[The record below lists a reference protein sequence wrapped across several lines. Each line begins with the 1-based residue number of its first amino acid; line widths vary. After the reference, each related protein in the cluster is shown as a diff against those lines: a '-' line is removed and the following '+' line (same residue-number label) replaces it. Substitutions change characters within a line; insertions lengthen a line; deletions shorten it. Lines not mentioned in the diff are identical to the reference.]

1 MARGARVLVLDEPT
15 AALDVRAEAELF
27 ERFAEVTAGVTTIL
41 VTHRLSSVRHAD
53 RIVVLDGELGRIV
66 EDGNHAELIAAD
78 GGYARLY
85 RLQAARFAAAGAV
98 EDQVSP

>member
-1 MARGARVLVLDEPT
+1 LVLDEPA

-27 ERFAEVTAGVTTIL
+27 DRFVEITADVTTVL
-41 VTHRLSSVRHAD
+41 VSHRLSSVRRAE

-66 EDGNHAELIAAD
+66 EDGTHDELLAAD

-85 RLQAARFAAAGAV
+85 RLQAERFAAAGGGS
-98 EDQVSP
+98 DG